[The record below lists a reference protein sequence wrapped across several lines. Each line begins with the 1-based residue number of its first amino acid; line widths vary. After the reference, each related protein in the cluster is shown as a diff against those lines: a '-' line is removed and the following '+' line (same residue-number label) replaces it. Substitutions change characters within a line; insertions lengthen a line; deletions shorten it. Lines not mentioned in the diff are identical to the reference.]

1 MKTGFL
7 KSKSKKTTSK
17 EFTMLIVLV
26 IMIIICIF
34 INPVFISMSNVM
46 NLLAQNSIIGVM
58 ALGMVFALIT
68 GSFDMSVSST
78 GALTAVVS
86 TYMFIEFGLAAG
98 IFTGL
103 CVGIAVGLINGLLV
117 TKVGVNAFV
126 TTLGTQTSVRGL
138 VYIITG
144 AKPITGIPADYNF
157 IGMGKIG
164 GIFPVPALIWIILA
178 VIMAFVLKKTRF
190 GQYVYATGGN
200 RKASWLSGV
209 NTDNIKISALVLSG
223 LFAAIGGLIYTL
235 RILMCT
241 ADGMDGYEL
250 KVMSACIVGGT
261 SLDGG
266 KGSISG
272 CIIGT
277 FIMGIILNILQLAG
291 VSSFWQDAITGI
303 ILIGAVAIDS
313 ITARR
318 RE

>member
-1 MKTGFL
+1 M
-7 KSKSKKTTSK
+7 SK
-17 EFTMLIVLV
+17 EFTMFIVLV
-26 IMIIICIF
+26 MMVIICIL
-34 INPVFISMSNVM
+34 INPVFISKSNVM
-46 NLLAQNSIIGVM
+46 NLLSQNSIIGVM

-86 TYMFIEFGLAAG
+86 THLFIEVGLAAG
-98 IFTGL
+98 ILGGL
-103 CVGIAVGLINGLLV
+103 CVGVTVGLINGLLV
-117 TKVGVNAFV
+117 TKAGINPFV

-144 AKPITGIPADYNF
+144 AKPVTGVPLEYNF

-164 GIFPVPALIWIILA
+164 GFFPIPALIWILLA
-178 VIMAFVLKKTRF
+178 LIMAFVLKKTRY
-190 GQYVYATGGN
+190 GQYAYATGGN
-200 RKASWLSGV
+200 QRAAWLSGV
-209 NTDNIKISALVLSG
+209 NTDMIKIKALVLSG
-223 LFAAIGGLIYTL
+223 VFAAVGGLIYTL
-235 RILMCT
+235 KILMCT

-266 KGSISG
+266 KGSIVG

-291 VSSFWQDAITGI
+291 VSSFWQDAITGV
-303 ILIGAVAIDS
+303 ILIGAVGIDS
-313 ITARR
+313 LTAKF

>member
-103 CVGIAVGLINGLLV
+103 CVGIAVGLTNGLLV

-200 RKASWLSGV
+200 RKAAWLSGV

>member
-1 MKTGFL
+1 MKTKVLGI
-7 KSKSKKTTSK
+7 KNRKGASK
-17 EFTMLIVLV
+17 EFTMLIVLLV
-26 IMIIICIF
+26 MVIICVV
-34 INPVFISMSNVM
+34 INPVFISMNNIM

-58 ALGMVFALIT
+58 ALGMVFALVT

-86 TYMFIEFGLAAG
+86 TNLFINYGLLPG
-98 IFTGL
+98 IIGGL
-103 CVGIAVGLINGLLV
+103 LVGVAVGAINGLLV
-117 TKVGVNAFV
+117 TKVGINPFV

-144 AKPITGIPADYNF
+144 AEPITGVPVEYNV

-164 GIFPVPALIWIILA
+164 DIFPVPALIWLVLA
-178 VIMAFVLKKTRF
+178 VLMAFVLRRTKF
-190 GQYVYATGGN
+190 GQYIYATGGS
-200 RKASWLSGV
+200 RKAAWLSGV
-209 NTDNIKISALVLSG
+209 NTDAIRIYALIISGV
-223 LFAAIGGLIYTL
+223 FAAIGGLIYTL

-241 ADGMDGYEL
+241 ADGMTGYEL

-266 KGSISG
+266 KGTIVG

-303 ILIGAVAIDS
+303 ILIAAVGIDS
-313 ITARR
+313 FTAKH

>member
-86 TYMFIEFGLAAG
+86 TYMFIEFGVAAG

-200 RKASWLSGV
+200 RKAAWLSGV